1 MTSLPRSATVRLQ
14 PCAFRFHSARPSLM
28 SDALHDAFVRRHLL
42 LSVDEVP
49 REGYQQRT
57 VLDLKNDRSEVN

>member
-1 MTSLPRSATVRLQ
+1 
-14 PCAFRFHSARPSLM
+14 M